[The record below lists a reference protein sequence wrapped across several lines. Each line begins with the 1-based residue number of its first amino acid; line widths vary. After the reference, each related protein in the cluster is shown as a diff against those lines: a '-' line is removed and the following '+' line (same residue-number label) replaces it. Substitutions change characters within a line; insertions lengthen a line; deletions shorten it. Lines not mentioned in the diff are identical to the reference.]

1 MSEAQEQTPIEQILA
16 MLSAAPI
23 AEGEQTPQQ
32 MRDNMEQMTAAF
44 PVRDDAEITPVK
56 AGGVPAEWVRTPAS
70 RKDHVLL
77 YLHGGGYV
85 LGSPKTHRC
94 LTSQLA
100 HLLKAS
106 VLVIDYRMGPEDPFP
121 AAIDDVLAAWSWM
134 IDEQGF
140 DPAHCTIAGDSA
152 GGGLTA
158 AFLIAARDKNIKL
171 PACASLLSPW
181 TDLTGESKTLETN
194 AKTDPMVGK
203 EGLTN
208 IAAFYLGDASA
219 KDPLASPLFAEL
231 KGLPPLLVQV
241 TSAEALYDDSR
252 IFADNAKKAG
262 VDVELQTW
270 PGLVHVFQLFHF
282 MLPEGQEALANIA
295 KFTQKHCG

>member
-1 MSEAQEQTPIEQILA
+1 MSEAQELTPIEQILA

-56 AGGVPAEWVRTPAS
+56 AGGVPAEWVRTPVS

-106 VLVIDYRMGPEDPFP
+106 V
-121 AAIDDVLAAWSWM
+121 
-134 IDEQGF
+134 
-140 DPAHCTIAGDSA
+140 
-152 GGGLTA
+152 
-158 AFLIAARDKNIKL
+158 ARD
-171 PACASLLSPW
+171 
-181 TDLTGESKTLETN
+181 
-194 AKTDPMVGK
+194 
-203 EGLTN
+203 
-208 IAAFYLGDASA
+208 
-219 KDPLASPLFAEL
+219 
-231 KGLPPLLVQV
+231 
-241 TSAEALYDDSR
+241 
-252 IFADNAKKAG
+252 
-262 VDVELQTW
+262 
-270 PGLVHVFQLFHF
+270 
-282 MLPEGQEALANIA
+282 
-295 KFTQKHCG
+295 